1 MIKVKQLYKSF
12 GEKKVLEGLDFTIK
26 NGECVCIIGKSGIG
40 KSILLKHI
48 IGLMR
53 PDIGEIWINNQM
65 INNLKL
71 KELQK
76 IRTRVGMVFQFGAL
90 FDFMNV
96 IDNVSLPLKKLANFS
111 DKDAIDNAKRALE
124 EVDLKGCEYM
134 MPSELSGGM
143 RKRVGIARA
152 IVASPEYILYDEP
165 TTGLDPIMTDSI
177 NKLIK
182 KIHYEDK
189 LTSIIVTH
197 EMRTVYEVA
206 TRVLFL
212 DNGIIKYDGAPDD
225 MRKSKDKTILQFLSG
240 SSSL

>member
-1 MIKVKQLYKSF
+1 MIKITELYKSF
-12 GEKKVLEGLDFTIK
+12 GKNKILEGLNFSINK
-26 NGECVCIIGKSGIG
+26 GECICIIGKSGIG
-40 KSILLKHI
+40 KSILLKHM
-48 IGLMR
+48 IGLMK
-53 PDIGEIWINNQM
+53 PDIGEIWIDEKM
-65 INNLKL
+65 INELNL

-76 IRTRVGMVFQFGAL
+76 IRAKIGMVFQFGAL

-96 IDNVSLPLKKLANFS
+96 IDNISLPLKKMAKLS
-111 DKDAIDNAKRALE
+111 KDEIIEHAKKALE

-143 RKRVGIARA
+143 KKRVGIARA
-152 IVASPEYILYDEP
+152 IVSNPDYILYDEP
-165 TTGLDPIMTDSI
+165 TTGLDPIMTDTI

-182 KIHYEDK
+182 KIHYEEN

-197 EMRTVYEVA
+197 EMRTVFEIG

-212 DNGIIKYDGAPDD
+212 DEGRIKYDGSPNN
-225 MRKSKDKTILQFLSG
+225 MKKSKDKTVLQFLSG

>member
-1 MIKVKQLYKSF
+1 MIKVNELYKSF
-12 GEKKVLEGLDFTIK
+12 GDKKVLEGLNFSIQ

-48 IGLMR
+48 IGLMK

-65 INNLKL
+65 INDLKL
-71 KELQK
+71 KELQN
-76 IRTRVGMVFQFGAL
+76 IRTKVGMVFQFGAL

-96 IDNVSLPLKKLANFS
+96 IDNVSLPLKKISNLS
-111 DKDAIDNAKRALE
+111 DEEIIENSKNALQ
-124 EVDLKGCEYM
+124 EVDLKGCEDM

-143 RKRVGIARA
+143 KKRVGIARA
-152 IVASPEYILYDEP
+152 IVANPEYILYDEP
-165 TTGLDPIMTDSI
+165 TTGLDPIMTNSI

-182 KIHYEDK
+182 KIHYEDN

-197 EMRTVYEVA
+197 EMRTVYEVG

-212 DNGIIKYDGAPDD
+212 DDGIIKYDGTPEE
-225 MRKSKDKTILQFLSG
+225 MKKSDDKTILQFLSG
-240 SSSL
+240 SGSL

>member
-1 MIKVKQLYKSF
+1 MIKITELYKSF
-12 GEKKVLEGLDFTIK
+12 GKNKILEGLNFSINK
-26 NGECVCIIGKSGIG
+26 GECICIIGKSGIG
-40 KSILLKHI
+40 KSILLKHM
-48 IGLMR
+48 IGLMK
-53 PDIGEIWINNQM
+53 PDIGEIWIDESM
-65 INNLKL
+65 INGLSL

-76 IRTRVGMVFQFGAL
+76 IRTKIGMVFQFGAL

-96 IDNVSLPLKKLANFS
+96 IDNISLPLKKMAKFS
-111 DKDAIDNAKRALE
+111 KNEIIENAQKALE

-143 RKRVGIARA
+143 KKRVGIARA
-152 IVASPEYILYDEP
+152 IVSNPDYILYDEP
-165 TTGLDPIMTDSI
+165 TTGLDPIMTDTI

-182 KIHYEDK
+182 KIHYEEN

-197 EMRTVYEVA
+197 EMRTVFEIG

-212 DNGIIKYDGAPDD
+212 DDGIIKYDGSTAN
-225 MRKSKDKTILQFLSG
+225 MKKCKDKTILQFLSG

>member
-1 MIKVKQLYKSF
+1 MIKVNELYKSF
-12 GEKKVLEGLDFTIK
+12 GNKKVLEGLNFSIQD
-26 NGECVCIIGKSGIG
+26 GECVCVIGKSGIG

-48 IGLMR
+48 IGLMK
-53 PDIGEIWINNQM
+53 PDIGEIWINNKM

-71 KELQK
+71 KELQN
-76 IRTRVGMVFQFGAL
+76 IREKVGMVFQFGAL

-96 IDNVSLPLKKLANFS
+96 LDNVSLPLKKISNLSNEEIIENS
-111 DKDAIDNAKRALE
+111 KKALE

-143 RKRVGIARA
+143 KKRVGIARA
-152 IVASPEYILYDEP
+152 IVSNPEYILYDEP
-165 TTGLDPIMTDSI
+165 TTGLDPIMTNSI

-182 KIHYEDK
+182 KIHHEDN

-197 EMRTVYEVA
+197 EMRTVYEVG

-212 DNGIIKYDGAPDD
+212 DDGIIKYDGTPEN
-225 MRKSKDKTILQFLSG
+225 MKESNDKTILQFLSG